1 MDQSERWSETGL
13 TGKFAQSFRYVLY
26 IKMQADTMGR
36 ELTFKL
42 TLVYPAPAYMLC
54 RMSFSAKLSRTWY
67 LLDFC
72 FILFKT
78 AKKFKKMVDAS

>member
-1 MDQSERWSETGL
+1 MDHSERLSEAGQTV
-13 TGKFAQSFRYVLY
+13 KFTQSFRYVLY

-54 RMSFSAKLSRTWY
+54 RMSFRGKFYRTWY
-67 LLDFC
+67 LLNFC
-72 FILFKT
+72 FISFKT
-78 AKKFKKMVDAS
+78 IKKF